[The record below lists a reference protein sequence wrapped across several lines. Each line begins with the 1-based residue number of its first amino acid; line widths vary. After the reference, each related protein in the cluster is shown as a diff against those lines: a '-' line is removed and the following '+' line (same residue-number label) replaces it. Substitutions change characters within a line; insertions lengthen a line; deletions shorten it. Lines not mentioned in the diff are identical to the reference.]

1 MGIINENEVEV
12 KKIKMQLQN
21 NFIST
26 KFLFYKF
33 NFVFDTCKLLK
44 VAIGIDFF
52 NKIAIYYKV
61 HEILYYF
68 GIKLPLHH

>member
-33 NFVFDTCKLLK
+33 NFVFDTCKLLRN
-44 VAIGIDFF
+44 ALGIEFF
-52 NKIAIYYKV
+52 DNLSIYYKLNK
-61 HEILYYF
+61 ILYYY